1 MLASI
6 EHTLGRPD
14 EAVKLA
20 EEALRRAR
28 QLKHSLSLA
37 FVLHSLCVLHYKRHE
52 PEAARELAKAEIAL
66 AEENGFPDF
75 LLSGRALKAWAM
87 SERGQTESGIAELET
102 IADSAQ
108 TLMLLSKSTVL
119 AHAYLHVGR
128 AAEAIAIVDEELAG
142 IERSGAYLEA
152 AELHRLKGEAILM
165 RDSSATAE
173 VEACLRKAI
182 EIASGQSAKWWELRA
197 TTSLGRL
204 LAKLGKRGE
213 AHTMLSDIYNWFTEG
228 FDTADLKDAK
238 ALLDEL
244 SA

>member
-1 MLASI
+1 
-6 EHTLGRPD
+6 
-14 EAVKLA
+14 
-20 EEALRRAR
+20 
-28 QLKHSLSLA
+28 
-37 FVLHSLCVLHYKRHE
+37 
-52 PEAARELAKAEIAL
+52 LAKAEIAL

-75 LLSGRALKAWAM
+75 LLSGRALNAWAM

-102 IADSAQ
+102 IAASAQ

-128 AAEAIAIVDEELAG
+128 PAEAIAIVDEELAE
-142 IERSGAYLEA
+142 IEHSGAYLEA
-152 AELHRLKGEAILM
+152 TELHRLKGEAILM

-173 VEACLRKAI
+173 AEACFRKAI

-244 SA
+244 SIDHG